1 MLNTI
6 QKVFQQVLTSDIGK
20 RIAYGAFWSMTGTAL
35 GKFLVLVAGI
45 ICARI
50 LGKEIFGEFGMVRS
64 TVGIFI
70 VLGSAGIGITATR
83 FISLYRTTDQDHSYS
98 IYRLSL
104 LFALCSGIV
113 LTVCLMPM
121 AKTISE
127 VVLHS
132 PHLSAAI
139 QIAALIL
146 FASILN
152 ATLNGV
158 LTGLEDFKSIA
169 INTFIGSS
177 IESILMVLGAWY
189 YGLHGAIIGFGL
201 GIVAQYI
208 ANHIAIRKDFKKY
221 GITSTS
227 HIARKDYRLIYSY
240 CIPATLSAL
249 TVAPAFFIIRAMVV
263 RATGYGELAIFE
275 AADQWKV
282 IILFIPTAVSQI
294 VLPILSSTTDGKKFS
309 KALLANIALIGVV
322 SVVVAVII
330 SILSPYIMPLYGS
343 SFDNQTP
350 LMLLAAS
357 TVFSSIANV
366 IEMAVCSKEKMWQNF
381 ALNLV
386 WATIMIA
393 CAQINISK
401 GATGLALAVLVS
413 YAIKCILFSLYLKY
427 INQHENK

>member
-1 MLNTI
+1 MQNTI
-6 QKVFQQVLTSDIGK
+6 QKMSQQVLTSDIGK

-83 FISLYRTTDQDHSYS
+83 FISLYRATDQSHSYS

-104 LFALCSGIV
+104 LFAFCSGII

-127 VVLHS
+127 VILHS
-132 PHLSAAI
+132 PHLSTAI

-221 GITSTS
+221 CITSTS
-227 HIARKDYRLIYSY
+227 HIERKDYSLIYSY

-294 VLPILSSTTDGKKFS
+294 VLPILSSTTDGEKFS
-309 KALLANIALIGVV
+309 KALLANITLIGVV

-330 SILSPYIMPLYGS
+330 SILSPYIIPLYGS

-386 WATIMIA
+386 WATILIA
-393 CAQINISK
+393 CAQDNISK
-401 GATGLALAVLVS
+401 GATGIALAVLIS

>member
-6 QKVFQQVLTSDIGK
+6 QKVSQQVLTSDIGK

-83 FISLYRTTDQDHSYS
+83 FISLYRATDQSHSYS

-104 LFALCSGIV
+104 LFAFCSGII

-127 VVLHS
+127 VILHS
-132 PHLSAAI
+132 PHLSTAI

-169 INTFIGSS
+169 INTFIGSC

-227 HIARKDYRLIYSY
+227 HIERKD
-240 CIPATLSAL
+240 
-249 TVAPAFFIIRAMVV
+249 
-263 RATGYGELAIFE
+263 
-275 AADQWKV
+275 
-282 IILFIPTAVSQI
+282 
-294 VLPILSSTTDGKKFS
+294 
-309 KALLANIALIGVV
+309 
-322 SVVVAVII
+322 
-330 SILSPYIMPLYGS
+330 
-343 SFDNQTP
+343 
-350 LMLLAAS
+350 
-357 TVFSSIANV
+357 
-366 IEMAVCSKEKMWQNF
+366 
-381 ALNLV
+381 
-386 WATIMIA
+386 
-393 CAQINISK
+393 
-401 GATGLALAVLVS
+401 
-413 YAIKCILFSLYLKY
+413 
-427 INQHENK
+427 

>member
-6 QKVFQQVLTSDIGK
+6 QKVSQQVLTSDIGK

-386 WATIMIA
+386 WATILIA

>member
-1 MLNTI
+1 MPKYA
-6 QKVFQQVLTSDIGK
+6 QRVLASDIGR

-35 GKFLVLVAGI
+35 GKFLVLLAGI

-64 TVGIFI
+64 TIGIFI

-83 FISLYRTTDQDHSYS
+83 FISLYKATEQSHSYS
-98 IYRLSL
+98 IYRLSF
-104 LFALCSGIV
+104 LFAICSGTI
-113 LTVCLMPM
+113 LTVSLLPL
-121 AKTISE
+121 ASVISQQI
-127 VVLHS
+127 LNS
-132 PHLSAAI
+132 PHLTTAL

-146 FASILN
+146 FASVLN

-177 IESILMVLGAWY
+177 IESLLMVVGAWR
-189 YGLHGAIIGFGL
+189 YGLYGAIIGFGL

-208 ANHIAIRKDFKKY
+208 ANHIAICKDFKKY
-221 GITSTS
+221 GITSTNG
-227 HIARKDYRLIYSY
+227 IERKDYHLIYSY

-263 RATGYGELAIFE
+263 REAGYGELAIFE
-275 AADQWKV
+275 AADQWKI

-294 VLPILSSTTDGKKFS
+294 VLPILSSTTDTQKFS
-309 KALLANIALIGVV
+309 KALLTNITLIGIV
-322 SVVVAVII
+322 SFVVAAII
-330 SILSPYIMPLYGS
+330 CLSSQYIMPLYGS

-350 LMLLAAS
+350 LMLLAVS

-366 IEMAVCSKEKMWQNF
+366 IEMAICSKEKMWQNF
-381 ALNLV
+381 GLNLA
-386 WATIMIA
+386 WAAIMII
-393 CAQINISK
+393 CAAIYINK
-401 GATGLALAVLVS
+401 GATGLALAVLIS
-413 YAIKCILFSLYLKY
+413 YAIKCLLFSLYLKY
-427 INQHENK
+427 IQQHENQ

>member
-1 MLNTI
+1 MLKTI
-6 QKVFQQVLTSDIGK
+6 RKVSQQVLTSDIGK
-20 RIAYGAFWSMTGTAL
+20 RVAYGAFWSMTGTAL

-45 ICARI
+45 VCARI
-50 LGKEIFGEFGMVRS
+50 LGKEVFGEFGMVRS
-64 TVGIFI
+64 TIGIFI

-83 FISLYRTTDQDHSYS
+83 FISLYRATDQSHSYS

-104 LFALCSGIV
+104 LFALCSGII

-121 AKTISE
+121 AQTISE
-127 VVLHS
+127 VILHS
-132 PHLSAAI
+132 PHLSSAI

-152 ATLNGV
+152 GTLNGV

-177 IESILMVLGAWY
+177 IESILMVLGAWHD
-189 YGLHGAIIGFGL
+189 GLHGAIIGFGL
-201 GIVAQYI
+201 GIIAQYI
-208 ANHIAIRKDFKKY
+208 ANHIAIHKDFKRY

-227 HIARKDYRLIYSY
+227 HIEKKDYHLIHSY

-263 RATGYGELAIFE
+263 REAGYGELATFE

-294 VLPILSSTTDGKKFS
+294 ALPILSSTTDGNKFS
-309 KALLANIALIGVV
+309 KALLANITLTGVV
-322 SVVVAVII
+322 SLLVAVII
-330 SILSPYIMPLYGS
+330 SLLSPYIMPLYGS

-357 TVFSSIANV
+357 TIFSSIANV

-386 WATIMIA
+386 WAVILIT
-393 CAQINISK
+393 CAQLYISK
-401 GATGLALAVLVS
+401 GATGLALAVLIS
-413 YAIKCILFSLYLKY
+413 YIVKCLLFSLYLKH

>member
-6 QKVFQQVLTSDIGK
+6 QKVSQQVLTSDIGK

-83 FISLYRTTDQDHSYS
+83 FISLYRTTDQSHSYS

-104 LFALCSGIV
+104 LFAFCSGMV

-132 PHLSAAI
+132 PHLSTAI

-189 YGLHGAIIGFGL
+189 CGLHGTIIGFGL
-201 GIVAQYI
+201 GIAAQYI

-227 HIARKDYRLIYSY
+227 HIERKDYRLIYSY

-263 RATGYGELAIFE
+263 RATSYGELAIFE

-309 KALLANIALIGVV
+309 KALLANIALIGIV

-386 WATIMIA
+386 WATIMIV
-393 CAQINISK
+393 CAQMNINK
-401 GATGLALAVLVS
+401 GATGLALAVLIS
-413 YAIKCILFSLYLKY
+413 YAIKCILFALYLKH
-427 INQHENK
+427 INQHEDK

>member
-1 MLNTI
+1 
-6 QKVFQQVLTSDIGK
+6 
-20 RIAYGAFWSMTGTAL
+20 
-35 GKFLVLVAGI
+35 
-45 ICARI
+45 
-50 LGKEIFGEFGMVRS
+50 
-64 TVGIFI
+64 
-70 VLGSAGIGITATR
+70 
-83 FISLYRTTDQDHSYS
+83 
-98 IYRLSL
+98 
-104 LFALCSGIV
+104 
-113 LTVCLMPM
+113 
-121 AKTISE
+121 
-127 VVLHS
+127 
-132 PHLSAAI
+132 
-139 QIAALIL
+139 
-146 FASILN
+146 
-152 ATLNGV
+152 
-158 LTGLEDFKSIA
+158 
-169 INTFIGSS
+169 
-177 IESILMVLGAWY
+177 MVLGAWY